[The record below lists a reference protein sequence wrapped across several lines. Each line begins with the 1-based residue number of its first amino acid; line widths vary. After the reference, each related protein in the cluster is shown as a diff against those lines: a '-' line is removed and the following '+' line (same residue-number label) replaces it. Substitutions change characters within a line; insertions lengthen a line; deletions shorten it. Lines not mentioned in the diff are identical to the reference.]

1 MAASDQTELLTER
14 LLLRSFRADDA
25 ADIER
30 LAGEREIAANTAT
43 ELGYW
48 IGKPYWGRGYASEAA
63 RAVLFLGGGRA
74 RMFRRFSAAAAVTM
88 HEACA
93 GCETGLGGLYP

>member
-63 RAVLFLGGGRA
+63 RAVLFLG
-74 RMFRRFSAAAAVTM
+74 
-88 HEACA
+88 
-93 GCETGLGGLYP
+93 

>member
-1 MAASDQTELLTER
+1 MAASDQTELFTER

-43 ELGYW
+43 EPDYW

-63 RAVLFLGGGRA
+63 RAVLFLG
-74 RMFRRFSAAAAVTM
+74 
-88 HEACA
+88 
-93 GCETGLGGLYP
+93 